1 MKKKRVAG
9 RGETNMQTMQ
19 ASVVGLLTCM
29 QRFCVRLAARL
40 FWQAAP
46 GQGGAG
52 PGDTD
57 RPHPP
62 HVSMTASATNNATL
76 IMLSKNFLRPP
87 IAYRHLQPGHTN
99 HKLQLRT

>member
-1 MKKKRVAG
+1 
-9 RGETNMQTMQ
+9 MQTMQ

-62 HVSMTASATNNATL
+62 HVSIHDSERHQQCNLNYAIEELSPTTNSISPSTARA
-76 IMLSKNFLRPP
+76 
-87 IAYRHLQPGHTN
+87 HQP
-99 HKLQLRT
+99 